1 MASSARLK
9 RNYKIWFYQFLLFN
23 IVILFLTAIANPY
36 RLAPF
41 QITIPGLNDIK
52 PRLYDYQRYIKL
64 FDIAYQ
70 KPQTILLGSSRVL
83 WGLDPKN
90 PVLQTYQPVYNA
102 GVTGPPL
109 YEIREY
115 FHHALVNQPQ
125 LKRVVLALDFYAFN
139 GKFDNRDLVLKN
151 SFGKTKKEIVRQNIN
166 LLLDFPAMAE
176 TIFDSMRRK
185 KIKTLREDGK
195 LTPDPLAA
203 RELYT
208 DFFPPEIAAQPAPVA
223 NSVAVVK
230 TPAVPVVAH
239 HKKKSAI
246 IAANGVKKPSM
257 KNELYLPFNMSNQ
270 SLSALQE
277 IIATCKERGIELY
290 IYIPPTLNNVE
301 ADAFHQMSIWKNY
314 ADFQRQLAKLH
325 PFWDFAEWNEITQ
338 NKDNF
343 IDGSHHVFP
352 VGDMILGRMFG
363 KPTDKTPA
371 SFGKYVT
378 AVNVDAHLR
387 AVDHD
392 YYSRQKA

>member
-36 RLAPF
+36 RLAPY

-83 WGLDPKN
+83 WGLDPRN

-102 GVTGPPL
+102 GVMGPPL

-139 GKFDNRDLVLKN
+139 GKFDNRDLVLKD
-151 SFGKTKKEIVRQNIN
+151 SFGKTRKEIVQQNIN

-185 KIKTLREDGK
+185 KVKTLREDGK

-208 DFFPPEIAAQPAPVA
+208 DFFPPEIAVQPAPVA
-223 NSVAVVK
+223 KPVVVVK
-230 TPAVPVVAH
+230 TPALPVVAH
-239 HKKKSAI
+239 HKKKPAT
-246 IAANGVKKPSM
+246 IAANAVKKT
-257 KNELYLPFNMSNQ
+257 KHEKR
-270 SLSALQE
+270 
-277 IIATCKERGIELY
+277 I
-290 IYIPPTLNNVE
+290 V
-301 ADAFHQMSIWKNY
+301 
-314 ADFQRQLAKLH
+314 
-325 PFWDFAEWNEITQ
+325 FAI
-338 NKDNF
+338 
-343 IDGSHHVFP
+343 
-352 VGDMILGRMFG
+352 
-363 KPTDKTPA
+363 
-371 SFGKYVT
+371 
-378 AVNVDAHLR
+378 
-387 AVDHD
+387 
-392 YYSRQKA
+392 